1 MNFLITESQLKTI
14 LLEEDNSSL
23 TNSMKKLFDFTKK
36 IVAISEKKYKLNSRF
51 LLTWGA
57 AIGGLLMPLD
67 NFLKSGDFNINEFQ
81 TSLVLLGV
89 ASMMVY
95 ENKELTSKVISKI
108 KEEGLYETFKKVLSK
123 SIKLEKSFKEFL
135 DSIGIVSSNMVELMG
150 YAFLLPI
157 FGDIQSIAN
166 RTGNLQEVAMMIA
179 ERIIASKVV
188 VMSGEAI
195 ISVIKKIINRLK

>member
-14 LLEEDNSSL
+14 LLEQDNSSL

-36 IVAISEKKYKLNSRF
+36 IVELSHKKYKLNSKF

-57 AIGGLLMPLD
+57 AIGGILMPLD
-67 NFLKSGDFNINEFQ
+67 NFLKKGDFNLNEFQ

-89 ASMMVY
+89 ASMLVY
-95 ENKELTSKVISKI
+95 ENKELTSKIISKI
-108 KEEGLYETFKKVLSK
+108 KEEGLYDIFKKVLSE
-123 SIKLEKSFKEFL
+123 SIRLEKSFKQFL
-135 DSIGIVSSNMVELMG
+135 DSIGVISSNMVELIG

-157 FGDIQSIAN
+157 FNDIQSVVN
-166 RTGNLQEVAMMIA
+166 RTSSVHDAAIMIA
-179 ERIIASKVV
+179 ERILASNVV
-188 VMSGEAI
+188 VMGGEAV

>member
-36 IVAISEKKYKLNSRF
+36 IVTISEKKYKLNSRF

-67 NFLKSGDFNINEFQ
+67 NFLKNGDFNINEFQ
-81 TSLVLLGV
+81 ASLVLLGV

-108 KEEGLYETFKKVLSK
+108 KEEGLYDTFKKVLSE
-123 SIKLEKSFKEFL
+123 SVKLEKSFKEFL